1 MTAVTSEDTIQGTT
15 KEFMQRWGTDYTETS
30 GFLKLLEKKGVVKHV
45 GDKRPDGGKGKPSII
60 YSIPKNIKLDLD
72 IVPVQS

>member
-1 MTAVTSEDTIQGTT
+1 MTAVTSEETIQGTT
-15 KEFMQRWGTDYTETS
+15 KDFMQRWGTEYTETS
-30 GFLKLLEKKGVVKHV
+30 GFLKLLEKKNIVKHV
-45 GDKRPDGGKGKPSII
+45 GEQKPAGGKGKPSII